1 MKKARKKEK
10 LYSSSMNYNNGTKN
24 ETALKKQSKNTPKKS
39 KTNKYSK
46 PCPSCGELDHSE
58 NRA

>member
-1 MKKARKKEK
+1 
-10 LYSSSMNYNNGTKN
+10 MNYNNGTKN